1 MVITEKLLR
10 ELDVCQ
16 PGIDLW
22 LTKKEPDPISCIDQ
36 LIKIKRFYYATWLIA
51 HLLTP
56 KNAAK
61 LAIYSAEQALPVF
74 EARCPIDNRPRK
86 AIQAAK
92 KVLKNPTKEN
102 INAVHAA
109 ADLISTYSGD
119 YAALSAKSGDYA
131 ALSAKYAAR
140 CSGDYVALSARH
152 AALCS
157 GDYVAALVS
166 TYPGDYA
173 ALAIICTCEANFTDM
188 ERIICYGKT
197 LLRKQIKEG

>member
-74 EARCPIDNRPRK
+74 EARCPNDNRPRK

-92 KVLKNPTKEN
+92 RALKNHTKIN
-102 INAVHAA
+102 IDAA
-109 ADLISTYSGD
+109 QADE
-119 YAALSAKSGDYA
+119 YAALA
-131 ALSAKYAAR
+131 AKYAA
-140 CSGDYVALSARH
+140 L
-152 AALCS
+152 AAEYSTL
-157 GDYVAALVS
+157 AAEYS
-166 TYPGDYA
+166 TRAADYA
-173 ALAIICTCEANFTDM
+173 AISADPVSANKII
-188 ERIICYGKT
+188 RYGKT
-197 LLRKQIKEG
+197 LLQKQMKEG

>member
-1 MVITEKLLR
+1 MVITEQYLHNLGA
-10 ELDVCQ
+10 CQ

-22 LTKKEPDPISCIDQ
+22 LTKKEADPIRCVDQ
-36 LIKIKRFYYATWLIA
+36 LVKISKYTYATWLIA

-109 ADLISTYSGD
+109 ADLISTYSG
-119 YAALSAKSGDYA
+119 GHA

-140 CSGDYVALSARH
+140 CSGDYVAFSARH

-197 LLRKQIKEG
+197 LLKKQIKEE